1 MTISSTQVSTL
12 TSAGKPTKKLYLY
25 DIDSTQSAP
34 TVNSAGLQGKAIN
47 DFLIKLTQKTV
58 TDTNHKVFTFND
70 NSPIKTILTNFLS
83 APSVKDEQSYSLT
96 LAAKLLAAEKLALP
110 KASQLKKQLRKG
122 SMVVCHFESVNRNC
136 LIISKLDFEPFL
148 EEVTYNKKQGLP
160 ENKGVLKSCVID
172 IDDKGQLKDDV
183 FLLDSNGTIASYWS
197 TSFLDT
203 HPKVNNATNT
213 KNAFSKIL
221 QTFVGLARSSKV
233 DYQHLKNNLIGYFST
248 NETFTV
254 TGLIDSMIGDYKPE
268 DPKKVDLDDIKDKI
282 MGLVENNEFD
292 GTFDI
297 DDKEIKKQY
306 KQILKLDGDVTV
318 ITKKNYNDRIYKK
331 EIDGKMFMLIR
342 TDFGLEEVKEY
353 KAKKV
358 KQPLKQPLKKP
369 TKSLQVVK
377 VKS

>member
-136 LIISKLDFEPFL
+136 LIISKLDFEPFFR
-148 EEVTYNKKQGLP
+148 G
-160 ENKGVLKSCVID
+160 
-172 IDDKGQLKDDV
+172 
-183 FLLDSNGTIASYWS
+183 
-197 TSFLDT
+197 
-203 HPKVNNATNT
+203 
-213 KNAFSKIL
+213 
-221 QTFVGLARSSKV
+221 
-233 DYQHLKNNLIGYFST
+233 GY
-248 NETFTV
+248 
-254 TGLIDSMIGDYKPE
+254 L
-268 DPKKVDLDDIKDKI
+268 
-282 MGLVENNEFD
+282 
-292 GTFDI
+292 
-297 DDKEIKKQY
+297 
-306 KQILKLDGDVTV
+306 
-318 ITKKNYNDRIYKK
+318 
-331 EIDGKMFMLIR
+331 
-342 TDFGLEEVKEY
+342 
-353 KAKKV
+353 
-358 KQPLKQPLKKP
+358 
-369 TKSLQVVK
+369 
-377 VKS
+377 